1 MLKELVSIFLNFPCA
16 LCQRPASKIV
26 CHYCEQ
32 QLKSYQLENHQ
43 QLWQGNLPVF
53 VWGKYDGT
61 LKRAIAFMKY
71 DRLPDLGLI
80 FGEWL
85 GQSWLDSNFNL
96 AQIVVVPIPI
106 HVKKLRQRGFNQAEK
121 IAEAFCQVT
130 GYNLQPKILTR
141 VKPSQAMFGLNPNQR
156 KVNINSAFAVGKIP
170 KLKMAKKSVLLIDD
184 IYTTGA
190 TVQEAAKVLQQKGIK
205 VIGVAVVATP

>member
-1 MLKELVSIFLNFPCA
+1 MLKQLVSIFLNFPCA

-32 QLKSYQLENHQ
+32 QLKSYQLQNHR

-61 LKRAIAFMKY
+61 LKQAIASMKY
-71 DRLPDLGLI
+71 NRLPEIGLI

-85 GQSWLDSNFNL
+85 GQSWLDLNVNFGPT
-96 AQIVVVPIPI
+96 IVVPIPL
-106 HVKKLRQRGFNQAEK
+106 HVKKLKQRGFNQAEK
-121 IAEAFCQVT
+121 IAEGFCQVT
-130 GYNLQPKILTR
+130 DYDLQPKVLKR
-141 VKPSQAMFGLNPNQR
+141 VKQTQAMFGLNPNQR
-156 KVNINSAFAVGKIP
+156 KVNIDSAFAVGKIP
-170 KLKMAKKSVLLIDD
+170 QLKGNKKSVLLIDD

-190 TVQEAAKVLQQKGIK
+190 TVQEAAQVLQQKGIK